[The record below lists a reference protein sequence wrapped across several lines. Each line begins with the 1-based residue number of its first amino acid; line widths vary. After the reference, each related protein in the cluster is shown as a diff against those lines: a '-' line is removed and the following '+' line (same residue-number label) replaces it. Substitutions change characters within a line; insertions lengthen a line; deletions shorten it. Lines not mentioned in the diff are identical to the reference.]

1 MLPAAMS
8 APEPEE
14 QEDLKEA
21 TLISHLLELRDR
33 LLKAVLVIALAAV
46 PCMIFANEIF
56 EFVARP
62 IIAKLPKGAGLI
74 ATSLS
79 STFVAPFKLAVWA
92 GVFVAMPVVL
102 YQLWAFVAP
111 GLYRREKRFAVPLL
125 VSSVVLFYVGVA
137 FAYYAV
143 FPVLFAFFITTA
155 PRGVA
160 VMTDISSYLDFVLTL
175 FLSFGVAFEVPVAT
189 VLLVATGLVKI
200 KTLTGNRGYVILAIS
215 VIAAILTPPDAI
227 SMCLMGAPMYL
238 LYEFGIV
245 MTRILVKTRAG
256 EEEPSPGGAEPTKSK

>member
-1 MLPAAMS
+1 MS
-8 APEPEE
+8 EPEPEE
-14 QEDLKEA
+14 QEDLKEG

-33 LLKAVLVIALAAV
+33 LLKSALAIAIAVL
-46 PCMIFANEIF
+46 PCMIYANQLF
-56 EFVARP
+56 EFVSRP
-62 IIAKLPKGAGLI
+62 ILAMLPKGSNLI
-74 ATSLS
+74 ATNLS
-79 STFVAPFKLAVWA
+79 ATFVTPFKLAVWV
-92 GVFVAMPVVL
+92 GVFAAMPVVL

-111 GLYRREKRFAVPLL
+111 GLYRREKRFALPLL

-143 FPVLFAFFITTA
+143 FPVLFRFFITTA
-155 PRGVA
+155 PQGVA
-160 VMTDISSYLDFVLTL
+160 VMADITSYLDFVLTL
-175 FLSFGVAFEVPVAT
+175 FFSFGVAFEVPVAT
-189 VLLVATGLVKI
+189 VLLVATGLVKM

-245 MTRILVKTRAG
+245 MTRILVKKRDEDEDETVHAD
-256 EEEPSPGGAEPTKSK
+256 A

>member
-1 MLPAAMS
+1 MS
-8 APEPEE
+8 EPEPEA
-14 QEDLKEA
+14 QEDLREG

-33 LLKAVLVIALAAV
+33 LLKAVLAVVLAAV

-56 EFVARP
+56 EFVSRP
-62 IIAKLPKGAGLI
+62 ILAKLPKGAGLI

-79 STFVAPFKLAVWA
+79 STFVTPFKLAVWA
-92 GVFVAMPVVL
+92 GVFAAMPVVL

-125 VSSVVLFYVGVA
+125 FSSVVLFYGGVA

-143 FPVLFAFFITTA
+143 FPVLFGFFISTA
-155 PRGVA
+155 PKGVA

-175 FLSFGVAFEVPVAT
+175 FFSFGVAFEVPVAT
-189 VLLVATGLVKI
+189 VLLVATGLVKM
-200 KTLTGNRGYVILAIS
+200 KTLTGNRGYVVLAIA

-238 LYEFGIV
+238 LYEFGIL
-245 MTRILVKTRAG
+245 MTRVLVKKG
-256 EEEPSPGGAEPTKSK
+256 DEEEPAEAGAAPTESKQ

>member
-1 MLPAAMS
+1 MS
-8 APEPEE
+8 EPEPEE
-14 QEDLKEA
+14 QEDLKEG

-33 LLKAVLVIALAAV
+33 LLKSALAIAIAVL
-46 PCMIFANEIF
+46 PCMIYANQLF
-56 EFVARP
+56 EFVSRP
-62 IIAKLPKGAGLI
+62 ILAMLPKGSNLI
-74 ATSLS
+74 ATNLS
-79 STFVAPFKLAVWA
+79 ATFVTPFKLAVWV
-92 GVFVAMPVVL
+92 GVFAAMPVVL

-111 GLYRREKRFAVPLL
+111 GLYRREKRFALPLL

-143 FPVLFAFFITTA
+143 FPVLFRFFITTA
-155 PRGVA
+155 PQGVA
-160 VMTDISSYLDFVLTL
+160 VMADITSYLDFVLTL
-175 FLSFGVAFEVPVAT
+175 FFSFGVAFEVPVAT
-189 VLLVATGLVKI
+189 VLLVATGLVKM

-245 MTRILVKTRAG
+245 MTRILVKKRDEDETVHAD
-256 EEEPSPGGAEPTKSK
+256 A

>member
-1 MLPAAMS
+1 MS
-8 APEPEE
+8 AQKPEE

-33 LLKAVLVIALAAV
+33 LLKAVLAIGLAAV

-92 GVFVAMPVVL
+92 GVFAAMPVVL

-111 GLYRREKRFAVPLL
+111 GLYQNERRLALPVI
-125 VSSVVLFYVGVA
+125 VSSF
-137 FAYYAV
+137 V
-143 FPVLFAFFITTA
+143 FFLPPWVC
-155 PRGVA
+155 
-160 VMTDISSYLDFVLTL
+160 SS
-175 FLSFGVAFEVPVAT
+175 
-189 VLLVATGLVKI
+189 
-200 KTLTGNRGYVILAIS
+200 
-215 VIAAILTPPDAI
+215 
-227 SMCLMGAPMYL
+227 
-238 LYEFGIV
+238 
-245 MTRILVKTRAG
+245 
-256 EEEPSPGGAEPTKSK
+256 